1 MLDPVPLNSHPDD
14 SFTPYVLGGALRIRW
29 NTRSAAALA
38 IIAAVVALPLRGL
51 FVAPASSMEEGFMLA
66 FPQRMARGEVPN
78 LDFLHLY
85 GPFSLHVLTGW
96 YHFFGD
102 TLASQ
107 RVVGLLQHVGI
118 ILAIYALA
126 RAWGRRVAVI
136 CAITMTMLALTPIG
150 LAALSWEGGVA
161 LALWSVVV
169 GLRAMHTSGRTRTRA
184 LIICG
189 VLIGFALGY
198 RPDLVLALALV
209 HGWLL
214 WQRRSQRTW
223 KPLAVGVA
231 IGVVP
236 LVVHLVMAGVG
247 PSVRGMFL
255 DPVFSLR
262 PGREL
267 PAPPDLRE
275 FGGALQGLSE
285 GADSPWWRFP
295 ALSGTHQLFVWF
307 FLVVI
312 VAVGLPVATWRLRRS
327 SPTPVARH
335 TVLFA
340 VALIGLGT
348 LPQALQRPD
357 STHLAWGSYIS
368 FAIVPCLVVELL
380 ARRSTRIAPHAWLA
394 AGAVVAVT
402 MFVVDPFYT
411 YRPYLFQSR
420 VSVGNKPGGFEVVR
434 GDHNFY
440 FSNQALQTASQ
451 AAINDLDARS
461 HPGQRLLVGP
471 ADLRRTIYNDV
482 SFYALF
488 PDLVPA
494 TYYIEMDPGLA
505 DQEGSGLA
513 EDVASAD
520 WLILTNFWTG
530 WYEPNASS
538 NFGSDEPN
546 QVVADDFCLVGNYD
560 NALVLL
566 YQRCAQGDGVS
577 PAGIGIGVQRRE
589 DFEREKA
596 RRGGH

>member
-1 MLDPVPLNSHPDD
+1 MLDPVPPNSPRDD
-14 SFTPYVLGGALRIRW
+14 SFTPYVLGGGLRVRW
-29 NTRSAAALA
+29 STRSAAALA
-38 IIAAVVALPLRGL
+38 MICAVVALPLRGL

-66 FPQRMARGEVPN
+66 FPQRIARGEVPN

-96 YHFFGD
+96 YQLFGD

-107 RVVGLLQHVGI
+107 RAFGLVQHLGI
-118 ILAIYALA
+118 IFAIYALT

-136 CAITMTMLALTPIG
+136 CAVTMTMLALTPIG

-161 LALWSVVV
+161 LGLWSVVY
-169 GLRAMHTSGRTRTRA
+169 GLRALHTSGPTRTRA

-214 WQRRSQRTW
+214 WQRRSERTW
-223 KPLAVGVA
+223 KPLAVGAA

-247 PSVRGMFL
+247 PSFRGMFL
-255 DPVFSLR
+255 DPVFALR

-267 PAPPDLRE
+267 PAPPDLNE

-295 ALSGTHQLFVWF
+295 SLSGTHQLFVWF
-307 FLVVI
+307 FLVVV
-312 VAVGLPVATWRLRRS
+312 VAVGLPIATWRLRRS
-327 SPTPVARH
+327 TRPPVARQ

-368 FAIVPCLVVELL
+368 FAVVPCLVVELL
-380 ARRSTRIAPHAWLA
+380 ALRSPRIAPHAWLA
-394 AGAVVAVT
+394 AGAAVAVT
-402 MFVVDPFYT
+402 MFLVNPFYT

-420 VSVGNKPGGFEVVR
+420 VSVGNKPGGFEIVR
-434 GDHNFY
+434 DDHNFY
-440 FSNQALQTASQ
+440 FSNEALRAASQ
-451 AAINDLDARS
+451 AAIDDLDARS
-461 HPGQRLLVGP
+461 QPGQRLLVGP

-513 EDVASAD
+513 QDVASAD

-566 YQRCAQGDGVS
+566 YQRCDHGDGVS
-577 PAGIGIGVQRRE
+577 PAGIGVGVQRRA